1 MRSILTLLLLA
12 CLPVAGGPA
21 AGRGAEVT
29 AGVMVYVPVV
39 VRSGPPGSNG
49 VVNGDFEDGRTGWI
63 EYEDSPFFDYPLIVH
78 ENEMPP
84 AIRPYD
90 GVWAAWLG
98 GDPELTSWI
107 EQEVTLPESG
117 PELVYWHWI
126 DSIWACDGS
135 EGGVLVDETPVDEFE
150 LCQATDT
157 GGWVKRTIDLSAFA
171 GETVRL
177 RIWSATGVSDYSSLY
192 IDAVWID
199 G

>member
-1 MRSILTLLLLA
+1 
-12 CLPVAGGPA
+12 
-21 AGRGAEVT
+21 
-29 AGVMVYVPVV
+29 
-39 VRSGPPGSNG
+39 
-49 VVNGDFEDGRTGWI
+49 
-63 EYEDSPFFDYPLIVH
+63 
-78 ENEMPP
+78 
-84 AIRPYD
+84 
-90 GVWAAWLG
+90 LG
-98 GDPELTSWI
+98 GDSGLTSWI

-135 EGGVLVDETPVDEFE
+135 HGGVLVDETPVDEYE

-192 IDAVWID
+192 IDAVRID